1 MVLPNNGMAFL
12 LILIASKTPSH
23 NIIGCDQFI
32 ILRDD
37 SSADCLMEIFNADGS
52 ISDACGNATRC
63 IGAVLLDE
71 TDGETVRVR
80 TGADLL
86 TVSRAG
92 YGLVTV
98 DMGIPRTGWENIP
111 LSAEVDTLNLD
122 LACGPLSGPA
132 AVGMG
137 NPHATFF
144 VEEIDA
150 VPMALVG
157 PELEHNAVFPER
169 ANIGVAQ
176 ILAPDRMRLR
186 VWERGVGLTLAC
198 GTGACAAVVNA
209 SRRGLGGRRMVV
221 VVDGGELLI
230 DWREEEARRL
240 DRPRSWVVPDKVMVS
255 LAKRQP
261 AHMAQ
266 LSTVD
271 GLHDAIIRKRGR
283 RILEVISNASNAQSE
298 LPVFWQAPLRSDQK
312 EWASILGEAVAAA
325 AVTLGIAPEILFA
338 GKDIERLI
346 HATLASQKVPE
357 DLLGWRHTVITQHLI
372 ALLASLVEPST
383 EPKGMNEQSH

>member
-1 MVLPNNGMAFL
+1 MTELAFKKMHGL
-12 LILIASKTPSH
+12 GNDFVVIDARSGKPWQDVVIDDACAAALANRRTGV
-23 NIIGCDQFI
+23 GCDQFI
-32 ILRDD
+32 IIEDALETD
-37 SSADCLMEIFNADGS
+37 ADAFMRIRNADGGEV
-52 ISDACGNATRC
+52 DACGNATRC

-230 DWREEEARRL
+230 DWRE
-240 DRPRSWVVPDKVMVS
+240 DRPTGAGRVFMTG
-255 LAKRQP
+255 P
-261 AHMAQ
+261 AET
-266 LSTVD
+266 SFSGT
-271 GLHDAIIRKRGR
+271 
-283 RILEVISNASNAQSE
+283 ISA
-298 LPVFWQAPLRSDQK
+298 
-312 EWASILGEAVAAA
+312 
-325 AVTLGIAPEILFA
+325 
-338 GKDIERLI
+338 
-346 HATLASQKVPE
+346 
-357 DLLGWRHTVITQHLI
+357 
-372 ALLASLVEPST
+372 ALLA
-383 EPKGMNEQSH
+383 

>member
-1 MVLPNNGMAFL
+1 MTELAFTKMHGL
-12 LILIASKTPSH
+12 GNDFVVIDARSGKPWQDVVIDDACAAALANRRTGV
-23 NIIGCDQFI
+23 GCDQFI
-32 ILRDD
+32 IIEDALETD
-37 SSADCLMEIFNADGS
+37 ADAFMRIRNADGGEV
-52 ISDACGNATRC
+52 DACGNATRC

-80 TGADLL
+80 TGAGLL

-111 LSAEVDTLNLD
+111 LSAKLDTLNLD
-122 LACGPLSGPA
+122 LACGPLSDPA
-132 AVGMG
+132 AASMG

-144 VEEIDA
+144 VEEMDA
-150 VPMALVG
+150 VPIALVG

-209 SRRGLGGRRMVV
+209 SRRGLAERRMVV

-230 DWREEEARRL
+230 DWRE
-240 DRPRSWVVPDKVMVS
+240 DRPTGAGRVFMTG
-255 LAKRQP
+255 P
-261 AHMAQ
+261 AETSFSGTIPA
-266 LSTVD
+266 
-271 GLHDAIIRKRGR
+271 
-283 RILEVISNASNAQSE
+283 
-298 LPVFWQAPLRSDQK
+298 
-312 EWASILGEAVAAA
+312 
-325 AVTLGIAPEILFA
+325 
-338 GKDIERLI
+338 
-346 HATLASQKVPE
+346 
-357 DLLGWRHTVITQHLI
+357 
-372 ALLASLVEPST
+372 ALLT
-383 EPKGMNEQSH
+383 